1 MSAEHKLHIERRK
14 NIMRKKIMLAAC
26 VAAMTTAAITGCGKK
41 EEAPAPSVATEA
53 PATEAT
59 EMETELETVEEATP
73 SEVSDGGDEVELTE
87 DNMAAF
93 TKVDYTIYKDVEQH
107 EDGSVTMYG
116 QIAVSDELGTAF
128 DGKTLVWYAG
138 GPVYVAFDGEVPEQG
153 SYVKIVSDGAMA
165 MSYPGQI
172 SATRYDV
179 IEEAEALRSVE
190 EWNELSACLP
200 EITTSEDG
208 AELVVHVMQNMDGG
222 EYLVNTYA
230 GVKKLQLEDASTE
243 YAPDQILKVV
253 YSGAETRS
261 LPPIMMDVKEV
272 TEVED
277 SEASAILDAIKEVRT
292 KYATSSTEVASE
304 RAVEA
309 SESEDVEVE
318 ATEAAEGTEAAEAQ
332 SVAVETDKAETVEA
346 EAVAE

>member
-1 MSAEHKLHIERRK
+1 
-14 NIMRKKIMLAAC
+14 MRKKIMLAAC

-73 SEVSDGGDEVELTE
+73 SEVSDGGDEVELTK

-128 DGKTLVWYAG
+128 DGKTLVWSAG

-153 SYVKIVSDGAMA
+153 SYVKIMSDGAMA

-172 SATRYDV
+172 SATSYDI

-208 AELVVHVMQNMDGG
+208 AELIVHVMQNMDGG

-243 YAPDQILKVV
+243 YVPDQILKVV

-309 SESEDVEVE
+309 SESEDVEAE
-318 ATEAAEGTEAAEAQ
+318 ATEAAEGTEAAESTEAAEAQ

>member
-1 MSAEHKLHIERRK
+1 
-14 NIMRKKIMLAAC
+14 MRKKIMLAAC

-59 EMETELETVEEATP
+59 EAETELESVGEATP
-73 SEVSDGGDEVELTE
+73 SEVSDGGDGVELTDDSIAE
-87 DNMAAF
+87 F
-93 TKVDYTIYKDVEQH
+93 TNVDYTVYKDVKQN
-107 EDGSVTMYG
+107 EDGSMTLYG
-116 QIAVSDELGTAF
+116 QIAVSDKLGTAF
-128 DGKTLVWYAG
+128 NGKTLVWYAN

-172 SATRYDV
+172 SATSYDV
-179 IEEAEALRSVE
+179 IDEAEALRSAE
-190 EWNELSACLP
+190 EWNEMSACLP
-200 EITTSEDG
+200 EVTTSEDS

-230 GVKKLQLEDASTE
+230 GVKQLKLEATE

-261 LPPIMMDVKEV
+261 IPPIMMDVKEV

-277 SEASAILDAIKEVRT
+277 SEASAILEAINEVKA
-292 KYATSSTEVASE
+292 KYAASTSAEVASE
-304 RAVEA
+304 KAVEA
-309 SESEDVEVE
+309 SDSEEVAVE
-318 ATEAAEGTEAAEAQ
+318 ASDATEEVTAEAAEAQ
-332 SVAVETDKAETVEA
+332 SVAVEDDKAETVEA
-346 EAVAE
+346 SEITEAVEAETIAE

>member
-1 MSAEHKLHIERRK
+1 
-14 NIMRKKIMLAAC
+14 MRKKIMLAAC

-128 DGKTLVWYAG
+128 DGKTLVWCAG

-172 SATRYDV
+172 SATSYDV

-200 EITTSEDG
+200 EVTTSEDG

-230 GVKKLQLEDASTE
+230 GVKKLQLEATE

-309 SESEDVEVE
+309 SESEDVAVE
-318 ATEAAEGTEAAEAQ
+318 DTDATEEVTAEAAEAAEAQ
-332 SVAVETDKAETVEA
+332 SVAVEADKAETVEA